1 MQGHAV
7 RKVASLSL
15 SSWNRAL
22 DWLQEVDALRLNLS
36 RDAETA
42 AAASSGVQVS
52 IWMVPGRIGS
62 GESNRMQRNATEA
75 RDEPSK
81 LSPIK
86 QQALAALLAG
96 STVTAA
102 ADAEGV
108 DRTTVHRWLRSDCD
122 IQAAMNRA
130 RRELRDATA
139 SRLYDAAQ
147 RALSPGWGLGAEE
160 SRRRR
165 GL

>member
-1 MQGHAV
+1 
-7 RKVASLSL
+7 
-15 SSWNRAL
+15 
-22 DWLQEVDALRLNLS
+22 
-36 RDAETA
+36 
-42 AAASSGVQVS
+42 
-52 IWMVPGRIGS
+52 
-62 GESNRMQRNATEA
+62 MQRNATEA

-81 LSPIK
+81 LSPTQ

-108 DRTTVHRWLRSDCD
+108 DRTTVHRWLRSDYD
-122 IQAAMNRA
+122 FQAAMNRA

-139 SRLYDAAQ
+139 SRLYDAAK